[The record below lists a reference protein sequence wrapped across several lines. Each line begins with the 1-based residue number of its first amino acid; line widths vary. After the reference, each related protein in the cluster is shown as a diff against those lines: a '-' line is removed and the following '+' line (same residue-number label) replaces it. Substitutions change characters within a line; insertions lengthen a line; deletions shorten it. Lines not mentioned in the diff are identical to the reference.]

1 MKAIDILKYT
11 TKEELSRYK
20 HLTACREFA
29 SELLDT
35 IDISLDIKEKILNT
49 ILLHDIGYSE
59 VISNTGY
66 HSLDGYHYL
75 KNNYPNVCYYNAI
88 LLHSDFVNTC
98 PAEYTD
104 FVIDIYN
111 SLSDLEFA
119 ILIFL
124 DYCDSHIDGTGNEV
138 TLEGR
143 WIDLHNRYNDKP
155 EKLQEL
161 KDILSYASHVEKI
174 VDRMLDLMPKF
185 VSEVET
191 EKDF

>member
-20 HLTACREFA
+20 RLTACREFA

-35 IDISLDIKEKILNT
+35 LDISLDVKEKILNT

-59 VISNTGY
+59 VISDTGY
-66 HSLDGYHYL
+66 HSLDGYRYL
-75 KNNYPNVCYYNAI
+75 INNYPNICYHNAI

-98 PAEYTD
+98 VEEHKALVTE
-104 FVIDIYN
+104 IYN

-124 DYCDSHIDGTGNEV
+124 DYCDSHVDGMGNEV
-138 TLEGR
+138 TLQGR
-143 WIDLHNRYNDKP
+143 WLDLKSRYEDEP
-155 EKLQEL
+155 EKLQ
-161 KDILSYASHVEKI
+161 ILMGTFSYACHIEKI
-174 VDRMLDLMPKF
+174 VDRILDLIPNL
-185 VSEVET
+185 V
-191 EKDF
+191 